1 MVKKYMSLY
10 TENEQPESNIYNYV
24 DNLDNLL
31 HEEIKKIN
39 EIKSKLESFKTDLKA
54 EREMSE

>member
-1 MVKKYMSLY
+1 MSLY

-31 HEEIKKIN
+31 HDEIKKIN

>member
-1 MVKKYMSLY
+1 M
-10 TENEQPESNIYNYV
+10 
-24 DNLDNLL
+24 DNLDCLL

-54 EREMSE
+54 EREMSEYFKKINYNTKDDNKN